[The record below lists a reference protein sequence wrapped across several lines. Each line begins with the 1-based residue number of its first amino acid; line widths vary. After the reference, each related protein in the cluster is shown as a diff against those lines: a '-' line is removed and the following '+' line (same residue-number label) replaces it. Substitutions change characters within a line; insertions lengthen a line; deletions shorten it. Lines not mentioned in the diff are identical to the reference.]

1 MDPLLDESAG
11 GRRTPASRVALG
23 ALGLFALGMVGA
35 RWLPIVPGV
44 AWFALASGL
53 CALAGVVRGD
63 GSRRRE
69 GLVAA
74 ALGLAL
80 ACVGAGVLAT
90 RAHEAG
96 GATLGVVLAVEDPA
110 ARGRLVTL
118 EGVVLGAPEAVEPAR
133 GALASFSW
141 REPTTAMIV
150 RTEVVIGNAGE
161 RVPVRGRVRVRL
173 GERAEEV
180 GVRAGDAVRLTGM
193 FVPVRGPMNPGEAD
207 RRLVANQAG
216 EAGTVF
222 VPTAALIEPVG
233 ERGVLGRVEWSLRR
247 GVSWVRSRAGA
258 ALGDRGGPED
268 RARAMLRA
276 LVLGERDASLSPVQ
290 RTFERVGIAHLLA
303 ISGFHLTVLA
313 ASFVVL
319 LRVLGDFG
327 RLEAWLVVAAIV
339 LCVVVVPARA
349 PIVRAAALAIGMVL
363 GSGLGRRY
371 DAGAL
376 LGWIG
381 IGLLVWRPM
390 DVFNLGFQ
398 LSVGLTLA
406 LVWFGARAN
415 AMLAPVRLRGVTGA
429 RAGWWSAVRASWG
442 GRWVTGLLAAT
453 LVCWSVALPTILVQ
467 TGVVSAGGVVA
478 TVLVVPMILP
488 TLWLGYAA
496 AGIGIVWPEAGAP
509 VATLA
514 AVGAEWS
521 QGIAGVIERVPGAW
535 VMSPVVGTAWGA
547 AATAWI
553 VVLWSGCG
561 RRAWMITLGLGV
573 LGAWMAIE
581 GRARARIDGEVR
593 VDMLAVGDG
602 TCVLVRSG
610 DDAMLWDCGST
621 WLGVGERLVPGSV
634 RALGV
639 RKVRRAVISHA
650 NIDHFSG
657 LLDAA
662 VPLGI
667 EEVIVSEAFL
677 AEAARAGSPEAAL
690 MAGLGERGIRVRTTR
705 AGESWTLGRAR
716 VEVIQSI
723 EAERT
728 NDRSLVVAISAD
740 TEAGMSAAL
749 LVGDLEDDGIEALRG
764 LVGPR
769 WECGKVE
776 VMELPHHGSFRRSAE
791 ALVSELGPRVV
802 MQSTGPMRLGDVRW
816 AEAARGRRWWTTAA
830 DGWAWATIRSD
841 GSVRTGAGREAWGN
855 GQ

>member
-11 GRRTPASRVALG
+11 ARRSPASWVALG
-23 ALGLFALGMVGA
+23 ALGLFALGMVAA
-35 RWLPIVPGV
+35 RWLPIVPGA

-63 GSRRRE
+63 GSRSRD

-74 ALGLAL
+74 ALGFAT

-96 GATLGVVLAVEDPA
+96 GATLGVVLAIDDPA
-110 ARGRLVTL
+110 AHGRLVTL
-118 EGVVLGAPEAVEPAR
+118 EGVVLGEPESVEPAR

-141 REPTTAMIV
+141 REPTTAMVV
-150 RTEVVIGNAGE
+150 RATAVIGNAGE
-161 RVPVRGRVRVRL
+161 RVPVRGRVRVRVE
-173 GERAEEV
+173 ERAGEV
-180 GVRAGDAVRLTGM
+180 GVRAGDAIRLTGM
-193 FVPVRGPMNPGEAD
+193 FAPVRGPMNPGEAD

-222 VPTAALIEPVG
+222 VPTPALIEPVD
-233 ERGVLGRVEWSLRR
+233 ERGVLGRAESSLRR
-247 GVSWVRSRAGA
+247 AAAWVRSRAGA
-258 ALGDRGGPED
+258 ALRNRTDAED
-268 RARAMLRA
+268 PPRAMLRA

-290 RTFERVGIAHLLA
+290 RTFERIGIAHLLA

-376 LGWIG
+376 LAWIG
-381 IGLLVWRPM
+381 VALLVWRPM

-398 LSVGLTLA
+398 LSLGLTLA

-415 AMLAPVRLRGVTGA
+415 AVLAPVRLRGVTGA
-429 RAGWWSAVRASWG
+429 RLGWWSAVRASWG
-442 GRWVTGLLAAT
+442 GRRVTGLLAAT
-453 LVCWSVALPTILVQ
+453 LVCWSVALPTIVVQ
-467 TGVVSAGGVVA
+467 TGVASAGGVVA
-478 TVLVVPMILP
+478 TLLVVPMILP

-496 AGIGIVWPEAGAP
+496 AGIGIAWPEAGAP

-521 QGIAGVIERVPGAW
+521 QAIAGVLERVPGAW
-535 VMSPVVGTAWGA
+535 VMSPVVGGAWGA
-547 AATAWI
+547 AATAW
-553 VVLWSGCG
+553 VVLLWSGRG
-561 RRAWMITLGLGV
+561 RRAWILALGVVV
-573 LGAWMAIE
+573 LGAWMVIE
-581 GRARARIDGEVR
+581 GRARARIDAEVR
-593 VDMLAVGDG
+593 LDMLAVGDG

-650 NIDHFSG
+650 NIDHYSG

-662 VPLGI
+662 PPLGI

-690 MAGLGERGIRVRTTR
+690 VAGLGGRGIAVRTTR
-705 AGESWTLGRAR
+705 AGDAWTLGTAR
-716 VEVIQSI
+716 VRVIQSLD
-723 EAERT
+723 ADRT

-740 TEAGMSAAL
+740 TGAGRSAAL
-749 LVGDLEDDGIEALRG
+749 LVGDLEDDGIEAVRG

-769 WECGKVE
+769 WAWGKVE
-776 VMELPHHGSFRRSAE
+776 VMELPHHGSYRASSR
-791 ALVSELGPRVV
+791 ELIEELDPRVV

-816 AEAARGRRWWTTAA
+816 AEAARGRWWWTTAA
-830 DGWAWATIRSD
+830 DGWSWATINSD
-841 GSVRTGAGREAWGN
+841 GSVRTGTGREAEGN